1 MCLMWSL
8 SHRHGED
15 LLTRTGHHVSGN
27 GGVYTCPKTEDKQI
41 SSECM
46 IVWTK
51 SNAVELA
58 LNLSQC
64 ENHFGLVRLGVS
76 KVTLLHKAFVL
87 PTRTFLQLSLS

>member
-1 MCLMWSL
+1 
-8 SHRHGED
+8 
-15 LLTRTGHHVSGN
+15 
-27 GGVYTCPKTEDKQI
+27 
-41 SSECM
+41 M

-87 PTRTFLQLSLS
+87 PARTFLQLSLS